1 MIWKYL
7 FLPQIR
13 ELKAIQYD
21 FGQGNEPWKYIN
33 QPNKNYDLYR
43 ERYIK
48 NANFNKKLF
57 YEIVEKT
64 IRKA

>member
-7 FLPQIR
+7 VLPQIR

-21 FGQGNEPWKYIN
+21 FGKGKEPWKYIN
-33 QPNKNYDLYR
+33 QSNKNYDLYR

-48 NANFNKKLF
+48 NASFNGLLF

-64 IRKA
+64 IRKI